1 MLKILY
7 KIVLFFL
14 FAAFSSLVFAQSNTD
29 ECLSC
34 HLELDD
40 ELLLPAKNYV
50 DDIHNKK
57 NITCAGCHGGDAT
70 TDDDEIAM
78 SEEKGFIGVPDRTV
92 RYKVCINCHS
102 DDQVM
107 KRYGSILQIDQ
118 YKKLEN
124 SVHFQSSFNNQGPI
138 ADCITCHSVHNIKS
152 VDDPQSGVYPTKVI
166 ELCGSCHSSANFMKN
181 YNSSLPVDQVI
192 KYKTSKHGLLNSK
205 GDPNAAECA
214 SCHGHHDIYSVKDPR
229 SHVYATNIPKVCGN
243 CHSDSKLMSKY
254 GLPTDQYESYVSS
267 VHGVALLKKE
277 DISAPSC
284 NDCHGNHG
292 AVPPGVESISKV
304 CGSCHVL
311 NMELFEK
318 SPHQKAFDEND
329 FPECESCHG
338 NHQIRYVTD
347 EMVGTQE
354 SAVCMDCHSNEK
366 DDKGYLVADKMKI
379 LIDSLK
385 YEDKETKVILNDAT
399 QKGMDVSDAEFL
411 LKDVRQVLI
420 QSRTT
425 IHTFNLDKFKES
437 INPGFEAISKVK
449 EEGIAAVDDYYF
461 RRLGLGIST
470 IIVTF
475 LVIGLYF
482 KIRKLE
488 KKT

>member
-78 SEEKGFIGVPDRTV
+78 NEEKGFIGVPDRTV

-107 KRYGSILQIDQ
+107 KRYGSVLQVDQ

-166 ELCGSCHSSANFMKN
+166 ELCGSCHSSAIFMKN
-181 YNSSLPVDQVI
+181 YNSSLPALHC
-192 KYKTSKHGLLNSK
+192 KPGR
-205 GDPNAAECA
+205 
-214 SCHGHHDIYSVKDPR
+214 HHRICP
-229 SHVYATNIPKVCGN
+229 
-243 CHSDSKLMSKY
+243 
-254 GLPTDQYESYVSS
+254 
-267 VHGVALLKKE
+267 
-277 DISAPSC
+277 
-284 NDCHGNHG
+284 
-292 AVPPGVESISKV
+292 
-304 CGSCHVL
+304 
-311 NMELFEK
+311 
-318 SPHQKAFDEND
+318 
-329 FPECESCHG
+329 
-338 NHQIRYVTD
+338 
-347 EMVGTQE
+347 
-354 SAVCMDCHSNEK
+354 
-366 DDKGYLVADKMKI
+366 
-379 LIDSLK
+379 
-385 YEDKETKVILNDAT
+385 
-399 QKGMDVSDAEFL
+399 
-411 LKDVRQVLI
+411 
-420 QSRTT
+420 
-425 IHTFNLDKFKES
+425 
-437 INPGFEAISKVK
+437 
-449 EEGIAAVDDYYF
+449 
-461 RRLGLGIST
+461 
-470 IIVTF
+470 
-475 LVIGLYF
+475 
-482 KIRKLE
+482 
-488 KKT
+488 

>member
-1 MLKILY
+1 MFKILY

-14 FAAFSSLVFAQSNTD
+14 FAVFSSLVFAQSNTD

-34 HLELDD
+34 HQELDD

-50 DDIHNKK
+50 NDIHFKN
-57 NITCAGCHGGDAT
+57 NITCAACHGGDAT

-78 SEEKGFIGVPDRTV
+78 NDENGFIGVPGRIE
-92 RYKVCINCHS
+92 RYKVCISCHS
-102 DDQVM
+102 DEQEI
-107 KRYGSILQIDQ
+107 KKYGSDLQVDQ
-118 YKKLEN
+118 YAKLKT
-124 SVHFQSSFNNQGPI
+124 SVHFQPSNNNQGPI
-138 ADCITCHSVHNIKS
+138 ADCITCHSVHDIKS
-152 VDDPQSGVYPTKVI
+152 VDDPLSKVYPTKVA
-166 ELCGSCHSSANFMKN
+166 ELCGSCHSNANFMKN
-181 YNSSLPVDQVI
+181 YNPSLPVDQVI
-192 KYKTSKHGLLNSK
+192 KYRTSKHGMLNAK
-205 GDPNAAECA
+205 GDPNVAECA
-214 SCHGHHDIYSVKDPR
+214 SCHGYHDIYAVNDSR
-229 SHVYATNIPKVCGN
+229 SHVYPTNIPAVCAI
-243 CHSDSKLMSKY
+243 CHSDSKLMSNY
-254 GLPTDQYESYVSS
+254 GLPSDQYESYISS
-267 VHGVALLKKE
+267 VHGMALLEKT
-277 DISAPSC
+277 DISAPTC

-292 AVPPGVESISKV
+292 AFPPGLESISKV

-329 FPECESCHG
+329 FPECITCHG

-347 EMVGTQE
+347 DMVGTQE

-366 DDKGYLVADKMKI
+366 DDKGYLVAGEMKL

-385 YEDKETKVILNDAT
+385 FEDKETKEILSEAT
-399 QKGMDVSDAEFL
+399 QKGMDVSDAEYS

-420 QSRTT
+420 QTRTS
-425 IHTFNLDKFKES
+425 IHTFNLNKFKET
-437 INPGFEAISKVK
+437 INPGFETISKVK
-449 EEGIAAVDDYYF
+449 QEGIAAVDDYYF

-470 IIVTF
+470 IIVTM

-488 KKT
+488 NKA